1 VSDPVITKEVLLKG
15 HLPEETVE
23 VPEIG
28 TIRIRALSR
37 AEALSSTLLADDERE
52 AQVLAW
58 GIVDPV
64 ITKEEAQRWR
74 ETTIPGLVNAVAY
87 EILVLSGMT
96 ETAAVVVRAAKTS
109 FQAEP
114 ES

>member
-1 VSDPVITKEVLLKG
+1 MSDPVISKEVFLKG
-15 HLPEETVE
+15 HLPEDTIE

-28 TIRIRALSR
+28 TVRIRALSR
-37 AEALSSTLLADDERE
+37 AEALSSTELPSGERE

-58 GIVDPV
+58 GIVDPA
-64 ITKEEAQRWR
+64 ITVEEAQQWR
-74 ETTIPGLVNAVAY
+74 ESATPGIVNGLAY

-96 ETAAVVVRAAKTS
+96 ESSSVAVRVAKAS
-109 FQAEP
+109 FQEKP

>member
-1 VSDPVITKEVLLKG
+1 MSDPIISKEVFLKG
-15 HLPEETVE
+15 HLPEDTIE

-37 AEALSSTLLADDERE
+37 AEALASTELVAGERE

-58 GIVDPV
+58 GLADPA
-64 ITKEEAQRWR
+64 ITKEEAQQWR
-74 ETTIPGLVNAVAY
+74 ETTMPGVVNAVAY

-96 ETAAVVVRAAKTS
+96 ESSAVVVRAAKTS
-109 FQAEP
+109 FQEEP